1 MYSISLPPLSCAAM
15 FKINFYANRINR
27 KLSKKQFREVIKCK
41 HPLTHR
47 IATPAGLTSCSNSTN
62 S

>member
-1 MYSISLPPLSCAAM
+1 M

-47 IATPAGLTSCSNSTN
+47 IATPAGSTSCSNSTN